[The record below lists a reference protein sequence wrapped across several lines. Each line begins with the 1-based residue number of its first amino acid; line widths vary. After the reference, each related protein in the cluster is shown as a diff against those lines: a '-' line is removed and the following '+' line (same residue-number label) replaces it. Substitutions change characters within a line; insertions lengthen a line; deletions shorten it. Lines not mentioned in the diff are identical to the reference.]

1 MLQWSKE
8 KIISDKVVF
17 MITVK
22 DLQDIIGKKVSNAI
36 TKNIIRVNMP
46 PHIANQLCDAIDR
59 HENSEHILRV
69 LKEWNEWLEHQ
80 RKQQEQLQRFLN
92 GR

>member
-1 MLQWSKE
+1 
-8 KIISDKVVF
+8 

-22 DLQDIIGKKVSNAI
+22 DLQDIIGKKVSNEI

-69 LKEWNEWLEHQ
+69 LKEWNEWLEYQ

-92 GR
+92 GW

>member
-1 MLQWSKE
+1 
-8 KIISDKVVF
+8 

-22 DLQDIIGKKVSNAI
+22 DFQDIIGNKLSNEI
-36 TKNIIRVNMP
+36 MKNIIKANIP
-46 PHIANQLCDAIDR
+46 LPIASQLCDAIDR
-59 HENSEHILRV
+59 QEKTEHLIRL

>member
-1 MLQWSKE
+1 
-8 KIISDKVVF
+8 

-22 DLQDIIGKKVSNAI
+22 DLQDIIGKKLSNEVM
-36 TKNIIRVNMP
+36 KNMIRTNMP
-46 PHIANQLCDAIDR
+46 LQIANQLCDTIDR
-59 HENSEHILRV
+59 QEKAEHMIRL

>member
-1 MLQWSKE
+1 
-8 KIISDKVVF
+8 

-22 DLQDIIGKKVSNAI
+22 DLQDIIGKKVSNEI

-46 PHIANQLCDAIDR
+46 PHIAKQLCDAIDR
-59 HENSEHILRV
+59 QENSEHILRV
-69 LKEWNEWLEHQ
+69 LKEWNEWLDNQ

-92 GR
+92 GW

>member
-1 MLQWSKE
+1 
-8 KIISDKVVF
+8 

-22 DLQDIIGKKVSNAI
+22 DLQDIIGKKLSNEVM
-36 TKNIIRVNMP
+36 KNMIRTNIP
-46 PHIANQLCDAIDR
+46 LQIANQLCDTIDR
-59 HENSEHILRV
+59 QEKAEHMIRL

-80 RKQQEQLQRFLN
+80 RKQQEQLQSFLT